1 MVSATLLPLGSTITI
16 FIMNVE
22 PPAADATTLTREG
35 IAQFAPGSDAAAR
48 KRLRHNRILAT
59 TMLAGMGV
67 IFVATRTVAQPGF
80 TTLLVQSAAEAGMVG
95 GLADWFAVT
104 ALFRHPLGLPI
115 PHTAIIPNNKDRIG
129 RTIGRFV
136 ERNFLTPDVL
146 LPKLRGMQ
154 VGQRIAAW
162 LAAPDTAPL
171 LARSMTTMLPY
182 LIHSLRNPDLGEFL
196 QRTVGEQLRQA
207 DFAPMTRR
215 GIRILLTSGEA
226 DILFERIAEVATG
239 WLEKNRGRIDKMVSE
254 RSRWW
259 IPKAIDR
266 QIAGA
271 LVSGMLELLG
281 DLRKPNSE
289 AHSKFRNALVGIA
302 DELLN
307 SPEQR
312 ERINAGMR
320 RLFAN
325 SEAQAWLRSVWN
337 ELCQSAL
344 DDLAQPSSRLRLAL
358 EKPISIVA
366 HALAT
371 DEVMQRHIDEVL
383 EHLAQSLIAWRGEI
397 GSFIAE
403 VVRSWDT
410 RTLSDRLELVV
421 GSDLQ
426 YIRMNGTI
434 VGACAGSLIF
444 TVAWLCG

>member
-1 MVSATLLPLGSTITI
+1 
-16 FIMNVE
+16 
-22 PPAADATTLTREG
+22 
-35 IAQFAPGSDAAAR
+35 
-48 KRLRHNRILAT
+48 
-59 TMLAGMGV
+59 
-67 IFVATRTVAQPGF
+67 
-80 TTLLVQSAAEAGMVG
+80 MVG

-129 RTIGRFV
+129 RTVGRFL
-136 ERNFLTPDVL
+136 ERHFLTPDVL
-146 LPKLRGMQ
+146 LPKLRGMH
-154 VGQRIAAW
+154 VGQLIASW
-162 LAAPDTAPL
+162 LAAPETVPL
-171 LARSMTTMLPY
+171 LAHSITAILPY

-196 QRTVGEQLRQA
+196 QRTLGSQLRQA
-207 DFAPMTRR
+207 DFAPLVQH
-215 GIRILLTSGEA
+215 GIRILATSGEA
-226 DILFERIAEVATG
+226 DVLFERVFDVATS
-239 WLEKNRGRIDKMVSE
+239 WLEKNRQQIDKMVSE

-266 QIAGA
+266 QISGA
-271 LVSGMLELLG
+271 LVRGTLDLLSQ
-281 DLRKPNSE
+281 LRKPDSE
-289 AHSKFRNALVGIA
+289 ARGKFRSTLVGIV

-307 SPEQR
+307 SLEQR

-320 RLFAN
+320 RLLTN
-325 SEAQAWLRSVWN
+325 TEARAWLRSIWK
-337 ELCQSAL
+337 ELCETAL
-344 DDLAQPSSRLRLAL
+344 ADLAQPSSRLRRTL
-358 EKPISIVA
+358 EKPISVVA

-371 DEVMQRHIDEVL
+371 DAVMQHHIDEVV
-383 EHLAQSLIAWRGEI
+383 EHLAQSLIEWRGEI

-434 VGACAGSLIF
+434 VGACAGCLIF